1 MKEVCRKRDVYL
13 KTGGE
18 IRLAKSAFNDICTL
32 REFGKQTAFVIEKL
46 ISLNGV
52 GFVIVV
58 AKVRLRFSQ
67 SRTH

>member
-1 MKEVCRKRDVYL
+1 VYL

-46 ISLNGV
+46 M
-52 GFVIVV
+52 
-58 AKVRLRFSQ
+58 
-67 SRTH
+67 